1 MLKDTPKLKLYVDD
15 NSYELGLNSGAYNLR
30 YSEDKIAATYRID
43 F

>member
-1 MLKDTPKLKLYVDD
+1 MLKHTPKLKLQASD
-15 NSYELGLNSGAYNLR
+15 NGYELGLNSGGYSLK

>member
-15 NSYELGLNSGAYNLR
+15 NSYELGLNSGGYSLQ
-30 YSEDKIAATYRID
+30 YSEDKITGTYRID